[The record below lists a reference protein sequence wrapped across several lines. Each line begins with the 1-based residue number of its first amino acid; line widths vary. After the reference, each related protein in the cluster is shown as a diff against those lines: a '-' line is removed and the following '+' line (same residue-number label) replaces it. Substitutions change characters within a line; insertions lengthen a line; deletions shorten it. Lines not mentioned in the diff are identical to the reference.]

1 MPGKSSSDGSIY
13 VLLTSP
19 VTMATLQPSECTCCI
34 SLEERDEREKSNIT
48 IPCGAFSWENVC
60 DWKMSTQLQTT
71 IFYTEPKGKSTGRN
85 KENMFFPRSLEGT
98 LGIKW
103 LYKQLRHY
111 LQLHLYHVRF
121 YYMYLKQ
128 TLNWSIIFRQ
138 THLIKN
144 VIFLLSLISVLL
156 YSFMSLCHLEIHS
169 LFLTNLENLNPE
181 NLKLSFLLI
190 KVHGSVGEPWWI
202 WVEDPTNDHIYHSE
216 YFIIQK
222 KQVMDFIQNLTAKQ
236 KQS

>member
-1 MPGKSSSDGSIY
+1 
-13 VLLTSP
+13 
-19 VTMATLQPSECTCCI
+19 
-34 SLEERDEREKSNIT
+34 
-48 IPCGAFSWENVC
+48 
-60 DWKMSTQLQTT
+60 
-71 IFYTEPKGKSTGRN
+71 
-85 KENMFFPRSLEGT
+85 
-98 LGIKW
+98 
-103 LYKQLRHY
+103 
-111 LQLHLYHVRF
+111 
-121 YYMYLKQ
+121 
-128 TLNWSIIFRQ
+128 
-138 THLIKN
+138 
-144 VIFLLSLISVLL
+144 
-156 YSFMSLCHLEIHS
+156 MSLCHLEIHS